1 MSVLPACRHGYLGV
15 LGAHSQTRALDLIE
29 LELQMAVNHH
39 VGPGINPG
47 SSARATSAPNHWA
60 MFSVPD
66 SKYQLCDTV
75 FGLLVV

>member
-47 SSARATSAPNHWA
+47 SSARATSAPNH
-60 MFSVPD
+60 
-66 SKYQLCDTV
+66 
-75 FGLLVV
+75 